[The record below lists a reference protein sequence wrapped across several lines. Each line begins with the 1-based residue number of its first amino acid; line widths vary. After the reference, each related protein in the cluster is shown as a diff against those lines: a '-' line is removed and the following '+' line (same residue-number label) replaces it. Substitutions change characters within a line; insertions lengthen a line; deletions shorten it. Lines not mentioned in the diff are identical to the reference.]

1 MIHSGGSDNKSSSL
15 SHGCQQGEKPVK
27 KERESRG
34 VEDGDRAGNRF
45 GRRQIMSATESIY
58 TFCILVKFR

>member
-1 MIHSGGSDNKSSSL
+1 MPASKGIVKAPAL
-15 SHGCQQGEKPVK
+15 TTGCQQGEKPVK